1 MKKKG
6 YKRLFII
13 LIILEVLLLIFSFLV
28 LKYQFGWFG
37 GCMIEPW
44 MCGNSWSGCPP
55 GLVCT
60 N

>member
-37 GCMIEPW
+37 GARMIPW
-44 MCGNSWSGCPP
+44 NLSSWSGCPP